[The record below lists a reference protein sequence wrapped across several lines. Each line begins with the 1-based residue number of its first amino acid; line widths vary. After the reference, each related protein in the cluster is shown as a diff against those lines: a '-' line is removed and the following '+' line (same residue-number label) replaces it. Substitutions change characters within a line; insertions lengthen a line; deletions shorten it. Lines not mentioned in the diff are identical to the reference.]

1 MIARIFMVNFFLFLN
16 LSVSAEL
23 ATFAGGCFWCMEPPF
38 EKLDGVK
45 SVVSG
50 YMGGAKEK
58 ANYKLVSSGS
68 TRHLEV
74 VQVDFDP
81 KKVSYEKLVSVF
93 WRNIDP
99 TQTDGQ
105 FVDRGPQ
112 YLSAIFYHN
121 EGQREIA
128 EKSKKK
134 LGESKKF
141 SKPIYTPIRKSE
153 DFYPAEEYHQ
163 DYYKKSAF
171 RYKLYR
177 VGSGRDSFLK
187 EHWGKD

>member
-1 MIARIFMVNFFLFLN
+1 MIAKTLRVIFFCFLSF
-16 LSVSAEL
+16 SIRAEL

-38 EKLDGVK
+38 EKLEGVK

-50 YMGGAKEK
+50 YMGGAKEQ
-58 ANYKLVSSGS
+58 ANYKLVSSGG

-105 FVDRGPQ
+105 FVDKGPQ

-121 EGQREIA
+121 KAQKSIA
-128 EKSKKK
+128 EKSKKS
-134 LGESKKF
+134 LEESKKF
-141 SKPIYTPIRKSE
+141 SKPIFTPIRKSKE
-153 DFYPAEEYHQ
+153 FYPAEEYHQ
-163 DYYKKSAF
+163 DYYKKSTF

-187 EHWGKD
+187 EHWGKN

>member
-1 MIARIFMVNFFLFLN
+1 MKK
-16 LSVSAEL
+16 LSFILLVSIVTNSYAEL

-50 YMGGAKEK
+50 YMGGSKET
-58 ANYKLVSSGS
+58 ADYKLVSSGE
-68 TRHLEV
+68 TKHLEV

-81 KKVSYEKLVSVF
+81 KVISYEKLVSVF
-93 WRNIDP
+93 WMNVDP

-112 YLSAIFYHN
+112 YHTAIFYHSD
-121 EGQREIA
+121 EQKKIA
-128 EKSKKK
+128 EKSKKA
-134 LGESKKF
+134 LSESKRF
-141 SKPIYTPIRKSE
+141 PKPIFTPIKKAIE
-153 DFYPAEEYHQ
+153 FYQAEEYHQ
-163 DYYKKSAF
+163 DYYKKSTF

-177 VGSGRDSFLK
+177 VGSGRDDFIK
-187 EHWGKD
+187 KYWGKN